1 MLVEKVIG
9 NINDERFKNKNVD
22 YVDIEWHE
30 AFKKLHK
37 KTSQGGIEVGIKLDN
52 DILTRGLRQG
62 DILAMNEDNIIA
74 VNIPKDKA
82 LVVKVDDTHLVPKV
96 CYEIGNR
103 HATLFEGSNH
113 NEFIT
118 TQSKNKL
125 DAGFAAAFGGAPDR
139 YFSAP
144 GRTEIGG
151 NHTDHQRGRVLAAA
165 VNLDTVAALPVR
177 FRLLYPTNCSI
188 PSAPGWTVCWGKAP
202 AMCCAF
208 VRRAV

>member
-9 NINDERFKNKNVD
+9 NINDEQFKNKNID
-22 YVDIEWHE
+22 YIDIEWHE

-37 KTSQGGIEVGIKLDN
+37 KTSQSGIEVGIKLDN

-118 TQSKNKL
+118 IYSEPMKEMLEKI
-125 DAGFAAAFGGAPDR
+125 GA
-139 YFSAP
+139 
-144 GRTEIGG
+144 
-151 NHTDHQRGRVLAAA
+151 NV
-165 VNLDTVAALPVR
+165 
-177 FRLLYPTNCSI
+177 SI
-188 PSAPGWTVCWGKAP
+188 EEVQFDFDKSISSSINAHHH
-202 AMCCAF
+202 
-208 VRRAV
+208 

>member
-9 NINDERFKNKNVD
+9 NINDEQFKNSNID

-30 AFKKLHK
+30 AFKKLHR
-37 KTSQGGIEVGIKLDN
+37 KTSQSGIEVGIKLDN

-62 DILAMNEDNIIA
+62 DVLAINEDNVIA

-103 HATLFEGSNH
+103 HATLFEGSSH

-118 TQSKNKL
+118 IYSEPRKEMLEKIGANATVEEIQFDFNK
-125 DAGFAAAFGGAPDR
+125 
-139 YFSAP
+139 
-144 GRTEIGG
+144 
-151 NHTDHQRGRVLAAA
+151 
-165 VNLDTVAALPVR
+165 
-177 FRLLYPTNCSI
+177 SI
-188 PSAPGWTVCWGKAP
+188 SSSINAHHH
-202 AMCCAF
+202 
-208 VRRAV
+208 

>member
-9 NINDERFKNKNVD
+9 NINDEQFKNSNID

-30 AFKKLHK
+30 AFKKLHR
-37 KTSQGGIEVGIKLDN
+37 KTSQSGIEVGIKLDN

-62 DILAMNEDNIIA
+62 DILAINEDNVIA

-103 HATLFEGSNH
+103 HATLFEGSSH

-118 TQSKNKL
+118 IYSEPMKEMLEKIGANVTVEEIQFDFNK
-125 DAGFAAAFGGAPDR
+125 
-139 YFSAP
+139 
-144 GRTEIGG
+144 
-151 NHTDHQRGRVLAAA
+151 
-165 VNLDTVAALPVR
+165 
-177 FRLLYPTNCSI
+177 SI
-188 PSAPGWTVCWGKAP
+188 SSSINSHHH
-202 AMCCAF
+202 
-208 VRRAV
+208 

>member
-9 NINDERFKNKNVD
+9 NINDEQFKNSNID

-30 AFKKLHK
+30 AFKKLHR
-37 KTSQGGIEVGIKLDN
+37 KTSQSEIEVGIKLDN

-62 DILAMNEDNIIA
+62 DVLAINEDNVIA

-103 HATLFEGSNH
+103 HATLFEGSSH

-118 TQSKNKL
+118 IYSEPMKEMLEKIGANVTVEEIQFDFNK
-125 DAGFAAAFGGAPDR
+125 
-139 YFSAP
+139 
-144 GRTEIGG
+144 
-151 NHTDHQRGRVLAAA
+151 
-165 VNLDTVAALPVR
+165 
-177 FRLLYPTNCSI
+177 SI
-188 PSAPGWTVCWGKAP
+188 SSSINAHHH
-202 AMCCAF
+202 
-208 VRRAV
+208 

>member
-37 KTSQGGIEVGIKLDN
+37 KTSQSGIEVGIKLDN

-103 HATLFEGSNH
+103 HATLFEGNNH

-118 TQSKNKL
+118 IYSEPMKEMLEKIGANVTVEELQFDFNK
-125 DAGFAAAFGGAPDR
+125 
-139 YFSAP
+139 
-144 GRTEIGG
+144 
-151 NHTDHQRGRVLAAA
+151 
-165 VNLDTVAALPVR
+165 
-177 FRLLYPTNCSI
+177 SI
-188 PSAPGWTVCWGKAP
+188 SSSINAHHH
-202 AMCCAF
+202 
-208 VRRAV
+208 

>member
-9 NINDERFKNKNVD
+9 NINDEQFKNSNID

-30 AFKKLHK
+30 AFKKLHR
-37 KTSQGGIEVGIKLDN
+37 KTSQSGIEVGIKLDN

-62 DILAMNEDNIIA
+62 DVLAINEDNVIA

-103 HATLFEGSNH
+103 HATLFEGSSH

-118 TQSKNKL
+118 IYSEPMKEMLEKIGANATVEEIQFDFNKSISSSIN
-125 DAGFAAAFGGAPDR
+125 A
-139 YFSAP
+139 
-144 GRTEIGG
+144 
-151 NHTDHQRGRVLAAA
+151 HHQ
-165 VNLDTVAALPVR
+165 
-177 FRLLYPTNCSI
+177 
-188 PSAPGWTVCWGKAP
+188 
-202 AMCCAF
+202 
-208 VRRAV
+208 

>member
-9 NINDERFKNKNVD
+9 NINDEQFKNKNID

-37 KTSQGGIEVGIKLDN
+37 KTSQSGIEVGIKLDN

-62 DILAMNEDNIIA
+62 DILAMNEENIIA

-103 HATLFEGSNH
+103 HATLFEGNNH

-118 TQSKNKL
+118 IYSEPMKEMLEKI
-125 DAGFAAAFGGAPDR
+125 GANVSVEEVQFD
-139 YFSAP
+139 F
-144 GRTEIGG
+144 
-151 NHTDHQRGRVLAAA
+151 DK
-165 VNLDTVAALPVR
+165 
-177 FRLLYPTNCSI
+177 SI
-188 PSAPGWTVCWGKAP
+188 SSSINAHHH
-202 AMCCAF
+202 
-208 VRRAV
+208 

>member
-9 NINDERFKNKNVD
+9 NINDEQFKNSNID

-30 AFKKLHK
+30 AFKKLHR
-37 KTSQGGIEVGIKLDN
+37 KTSQSGIEVGIKLDN

-62 DILAMNEDNIIA
+62 DVLAINEDNVIA

-103 HATLFEGSNH
+103 HATLFEGNSH

-118 TQSKNKL
+118 IYSEPMKEMLEKIGANVTVEEIQFDFNK
-125 DAGFAAAFGGAPDR
+125 
-139 YFSAP
+139 
-144 GRTEIGG
+144 
-151 NHTDHQRGRVLAAA
+151 
-165 VNLDTVAALPVR
+165 
-177 FRLLYPTNCSI
+177 SI
-188 PSAPGWTVCWGKAP
+188 SSSINAHHH
-202 AMCCAF
+202 
-208 VRRAV
+208 

>member
-9 NINDERFKNKNVD
+9 NINDEQFKNSNID

-30 AFKKLHK
+30 AFKKLHR
-37 KTSQGGIEVGIKLDN
+37 KTSQSGIEVGIKLDN

-62 DILAMNEDNIIA
+62 DVLAINDDNVIA

-103 HATLFEGSNH
+103 HATLFEGSSH

-118 TQSKNKL
+118 IYSEPMKEMLEKIGANVTVEEIQFDFNK
-125 DAGFAAAFGGAPDR
+125 
-139 YFSAP
+139 
-144 GRTEIGG
+144 
-151 NHTDHQRGRVLAAA
+151 
-165 VNLDTVAALPVR
+165 
-177 FRLLYPTNCSI
+177 SI
-188 PSAPGWTVCWGKAP
+188 SSSINAHHH
-202 AMCCAF
+202 
-208 VRRAV
+208 

>member
-9 NINDERFKNKNVD
+9 NLNDDQFKNKNVD

-30 AFKKLHK
+30 AFKKLHR
-37 KTSQGGIEVGIKLDN
+37 KTSQSGIEVGIKLDN

-62 DILAMNEDNIIA
+62 DVLAINEDNVIA

-103 HATLFEGSNH
+103 HATLFEGSSH

-118 TQSKNKL
+118 IYSEPMKEMLEKIGANATVEEIQFDFNK
-125 DAGFAAAFGGAPDR
+125 
-139 YFSAP
+139 
-144 GRTEIGG
+144 
-151 NHTDHQRGRVLAAA
+151 
-165 VNLDTVAALPVR
+165 
-177 FRLLYPTNCSI
+177 SI
-188 PSAPGWTVCWGKAP
+188 SSSINAH
-202 AMCCAF
+202 
-208 VRRAV
+208 RH

>member
-9 NINDERFKNKNVD
+9 NINDEQFKNSNID

-30 AFKKLHK
+30 AFKKLHR
-37 KTSQGGIEVGIKLDN
+37 KTSQSGIEVGIKLDH

-62 DILAMNEDNIIA
+62 DVLAINEDNVIA

-103 HATLFEGSNH
+103 HATLFEGSSH

-118 TQSKNKL
+118 IYSEPMKEMLEKIGANVTVEEIQFDFNKSISSSIN
-125 DAGFAAAFGGAPDR
+125 AS
-139 YFSAP
+139 FSI
-144 GRTEIGG
+144 IG
-151 NHTDHQRGRVLAAA
+151 L
-165 VNLDTVAALPVR
+165 
-177 FRLLYPTNCSI
+177 
-188 PSAPGWTVCWGKAP
+188 
-202 AMCCAF
+202 
-208 VRRAV
+208 

>member
-9 NINDERFKNKNVD
+9 NINDEQFKNSNVD

-30 AFKKLHK
+30 AFKKLHR
-37 KTSQGGIEVGIKLDN
+37 KTSQSGIEVGIKLDN

-62 DILAMNEDNIIA
+62 DVLAINEDNVIA

-103 HATLFEGSNH
+103 HATLFEGSSH

-118 TQSKNKL
+118 IYSEPMKEMLEKIGANVTVEEIQFDFNK
-125 DAGFAAAFGGAPDR
+125 
-139 YFSAP
+139 
-144 GRTEIGG
+144 
-151 NHTDHQRGRVLAAA
+151 
-165 VNLDTVAALPVR
+165 
-177 FRLLYPTNCSI
+177 SI
-188 PSAPGWTVCWGKAP
+188 SSSINAHHH
-202 AMCCAF
+202 
-208 VRRAV
+208 

>member
-9 NINDERFKNKNVD
+9 NINDEQFKNSNID

-30 AFKKLHK
+30 AFKKLHR
-37 KTSQGGIEVGIKLDN
+37 KTRQRGIEVGIKLDN

-62 DILAMNEDNIIA
+62 DVLAINEDNVIA

-103 HATLFEGSNH
+103 HATLFEGSSH

-118 TQSKNKL
+118 IYSEPMKEMLEKIGANATVEEIQFDFNK
-125 DAGFAAAFGGAPDR
+125 
-139 YFSAP
+139 
-144 GRTEIGG
+144 
-151 NHTDHQRGRVLAAA
+151 
-165 VNLDTVAALPVR
+165 
-177 FRLLYPTNCSI
+177 SI
-188 PSAPGWTVCWGKAP
+188 SSSINAHHH
-202 AMCCAF
+202 
-208 VRRAV
+208 

>member
-9 NINDERFKNKNVD
+9 NINDEQFKNSNID

-30 AFKKLHK
+30 AFKKLHR
-37 KTSQGGIEVGIKLDN
+37 KTSQSGIEVGIKLDN

-62 DILAMNEDNIIA
+62 DVLAINEDNVIA

-103 HATLFEGSNH
+103 HATLFEGSSH

-118 TQSKNKL
+118 IYSEPMKEMLEKIGANATLEEIQFDFNK
-125 DAGFAAAFGGAPDR
+125 
-139 YFSAP
+139 
-144 GRTEIGG
+144 
-151 NHTDHQRGRVLAAA
+151 
-165 VNLDTVAALPVR
+165 
-177 FRLLYPTNCSI
+177 SI
-188 PSAPGWTVCWGKAP
+188 SSSINAHHH
-202 AMCCAF
+202 
-208 VRRAV
+208 

>member
-9 NINDERFKNKNVD
+9 NINDEQFKNSNID

-30 AFKKLHK
+30 AFKKLHR
-37 KTSQGGIEVGIKLDN
+37 KTSQSGIEVGIKLDN

-62 DILAMNEDNIIA
+62 DVLAINEDNVIA

-103 HATLFEGSNH
+103 HPTLFEGSSH

-118 TQSKNKL
+118 IYSEPMKEMLEKIGANVTVEEIQFDFNK
-125 DAGFAAAFGGAPDR
+125 
-139 YFSAP
+139 
-144 GRTEIGG
+144 
-151 NHTDHQRGRVLAAA
+151 
-165 VNLDTVAALPVR
+165 
-177 FRLLYPTNCSI
+177 SI
-188 PSAPGWTVCWGKAP
+188 SSSINAHHH
-202 AMCCAF
+202 
-208 VRRAV
+208 

>member
-9 NINDERFKNKNVD
+9 NINDEQFKNSNID

-30 AFKKLHK
+30 AFKKLHR
-37 KTSQGGIEVGIKLDN
+37 KTSQSGIEVGIKLDN

-62 DILAMNEDNIIA
+62 DVLAINEDNVIA

-103 HATLFEGSNH
+103 HATLFEGSSH

-118 TQSKNKL
+118 IYSEPMKEMLEK
-125 DAGFAAAFGGAPDR
+125 
-139 YFSAP
+139 
-144 GRTEIGG
+144 IGKCYSRR
-151 NHTDHQRGRVLAAA
+151 N
-165 VNLDTVAALPVR
+165 
-177 FRLLYPTNCSI
+177 SI
-188 PSAPGWTVCWGKAP
+188 
-202 AMCCAF
+202 
-208 VRRAV
+208 

>member
-9 NINDERFKNKNVD
+9 NINDEQFKNSNID

-30 AFKKLHK
+30 AFKKLHR
-37 KTSQGGIEVGIKLDN
+37 KTSQSGIEVGIKLDN

-62 DILAMNEDNIIA
+62 DVLAINEDNVIA

-103 HATLFEGSNH
+103 HATLFEGSSH

-118 TQSKNKL
+118 IYSEPMKEMLEKIGANVTVEEIQFDFNKSISSSIN
-125 DAGFAAAFGGAPDR
+125 A
-139 YFSAP
+139 
-144 GRTEIGG
+144 
-151 NHTDHQRGRVLAAA
+151 NHH
-165 VNLDTVAALPVR
+165 
-177 FRLLYPTNCSI
+177 
-188 PSAPGWTVCWGKAP
+188 
-202 AMCCAF
+202 
-208 VRRAV
+208 

>member
-9 NINDERFKNKNVD
+9 NINDEQFKNSNID

-30 AFKKLHK
+30 AFKKLHR
-37 KTSQGGIEVGIKLDN
+37 KTSQSGIEVGIKLDN

-62 DILAMNEDNIIA
+62 DVLAINEDNVIA

-103 HATLFEGSNH
+103 HATLFEGSSH

-118 TQSKNKL
+118 IYSEPMKEMLEKI
-125 DAGFAAAFGGAPDR
+125 GAN
-139 YFSAP
+139 A
-144 GRTEIGG
+144 
-151 NHTDHQRGRVLAAA
+151 
-165 VNLDTVAALPVR
+165 TVE
-177 FRLLYPTNCSI
+177 
-188 PSAPGWTVCWGKAP
+188 
-202 AMCCAF
+202 
-208 VRRAV
+208 

>member
-9 NINDERFKNKNVD
+9 NINDEQFKNSNID

-30 AFKKLHK
+30 AFKKLHR
-37 KTSQGGIEVGIKLDN
+37 KTSQSGIEVGIKLDN

-62 DILAMNEDNIIA
+62 DILAINEDNVIA

-103 HATLFEGSNH
+103 HATLFEGSSH

-118 TQSKNKL
+118 IYSEPMKEMLEKIGANATVEEIQFDFNK
-125 DAGFAAAFGGAPDR
+125 
-139 YFSAP
+139 
-144 GRTEIGG
+144 
-151 NHTDHQRGRVLAAA
+151 
-165 VNLDTVAALPVR
+165 
-177 FRLLYPTNCSI
+177 SI
-188 PSAPGWTVCWGKAP
+188 SSSINAHHH
-202 AMCCAF
+202 
-208 VRRAV
+208 

>member
-9 NINDERFKNKNVD
+9 NINDEQFKNSNID

-30 AFKKLHK
+30 AFKKLHR
-37 KTSQGGIEVGIKLDN
+37 KTSQSGIEVGIKLDN

-62 DILAMNEDNIIA
+62 DVLAINEDNVIA

-103 HATLFEGSNH
+103 HATLFEGSSH

-118 TQSKNKL
+118 IYSEPMKEMLEKIGANATVEEIQFDFNKSI
-125 DAGFAAAFGGAPDR
+125 
-139 YFSAP
+139 SAH
-144 GRTEIGG
+144 I
-151 NHTDHQRGRVLAAA
+151 NAHHH
-165 VNLDTVAALPVR
+165 
-177 FRLLYPTNCSI
+177 
-188 PSAPGWTVCWGKAP
+188 
-202 AMCCAF
+202 
-208 VRRAV
+208 

>member
-9 NINDERFKNKNVD
+9 NVNDEQFKDKNID

-37 KTSQGGIEVGIKLDN
+37 KTSQSGIEVGIKLDN

-62 DILAMNEDNIIA
+62 DVLAVNEDTIIA

-82 LVVKVDDTHLVPKV
+82 LVIKVNDNHLIPKV

-103 HATLFEGSNH
+103 HATLFEGNSH

-118 TQSKNKL
+118 IYNEPMKEMLEKIGVDVTVDEVQFDFNK
-125 DAGFAAAFGGAPDR
+125 
-139 YFSAP
+139 
-144 GRTEIGG
+144 
-151 NHTDHQRGRVLAAA
+151 
-165 VNLDTVAALPVR
+165 
-177 FRLLYPTNCSI
+177 SI
-188 PSAPGWTVCWGKAP
+188 SSSINAHHH
-202 AMCCAF
+202 
-208 VRRAV
+208 